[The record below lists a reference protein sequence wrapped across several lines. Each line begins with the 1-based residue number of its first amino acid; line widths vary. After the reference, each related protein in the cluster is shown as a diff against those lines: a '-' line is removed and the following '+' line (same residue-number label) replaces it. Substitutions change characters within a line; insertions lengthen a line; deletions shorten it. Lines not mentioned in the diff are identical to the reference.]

1 MTITCLIA
9 DDEPLAVQLLEDYIQ
24 QAGELTLVH
33 KCYNA
38 IDAHAF
44 LKQQPVD
51 LLFLDINMP
60 KLTGMELT
68 SLLPPTQKI
77 IFTTAYSEYAVQSYE
92 KNAVDYLLKPISFER
107 FMQAVAK
114 TEKLFTGGKPEKENT
129 IASSDTA
136 SVFIKSGK
144 AIIKMS
150 FHKIIFIEGLKDYV
164 TFYTV
169 DEKVVVYKRMKELE
183 ETLPAN
189 FIRIHNSYIINSN
202 HIHKVEDNHVF
213 AGMER
218 IPVSEKYRECF
229 LQKITSRLL

>member
-1 MTITCLIA
+1 MISCLIA
-9 DDEPLAVQLLEDYIQ
+9 DDEPLAVQLLEDYIRQ
-24 QAGELTLVH
+24 TDFLQLSH

-38 IDAHAF
+38 MEALRF
-44 LKQQPVD
+44 LKTNAVD

-60 KLTGMELT
+60 KLTGMELA
-68 SLLPPTQKI
+68 SLLSPHQKI

-92 KNAVDYLLKPISFER
+92 KNAVDYLLKPVTFER
-107 FMQAVAK
+107 FMKAAVKA
-114 TEKLFTGGKPEKENT
+114 EKLFAVEKSETGNT
-129 IASSDTA
+129 ISSADTA

-144 AIIKMS
+144 AIIKVA
-150 FHKIIFIEGLKDYV
+150 FDKIIFIEGLKDYV

-189 FIRIHNSYIINSN
+189 FIRIHNSYIINSH
-202 HIHKVEDNHVF
+202 HINKVEDNHVF
-213 AGMER
+213 AGTER

-229 LQKITSRLL
+229 LQKITNRLL